1 MVSYMDDNVKNNSS
15 KYFGRWLLS
24 VGHGGRWWLAT
35 WTTMQR
41 TTLTST
47 SIGGYCRGSWW
58 HVVVSYMDDN
68 VKNNSPNYVGRWLL
82 SMGHGGIWWLATWTT
97 M

>member
-35 WTTMQR
+35 M
-41 TTLTST
+41 TTLC
-47 SIGGYCRGSWW
+47 IVV
-58 HVVVSYMDDN
+58 HVANHHLGDN
-68 VKNNSPNYVGRWLL
+68 VKNNSPKYFGRWLL
-82 SMGHGGIWWLATWTT
+82 SVGHGGRWWLATSTT